1 MVDIPGY
8 FYDEE
13 KNRHFKI
20 MPTGPYSAAAINQRK
35 REREREQQQQQKQ
48 QVRST
53 KRRHPLDTSSLLEF
67 HHNRSSLPRL
77 SLRSM
82 VGYGAKSIYKQLTPV
97 GSMSLSHFG
106 YGQYARAPLPQID
119 NMAVNMLPCDINQQL
134 QNNGGDILVGY
145 QGGLITR
152 YGCQVDPFFQVWAT
166 SQAWQCGSS
175 ITSLHFG
182 GSYRERGHW
191 KQTVVGTS
199 MGQDRHLS
207 NRLWRASLPLAPPLD
222 ELATERLILNHAEGS
237 IRANVLDQS
246 TLPRPSVV
254 ASFIK
259 PKDTFWSSF
268 VADEQDVTLVGGERQ
283 LYVLSRGFDVVS
295 QVPSKSA
302 IFTTCLVDQ
311 QPQLAWIGR
320 RDGRIVLVDTRQKP
334 PPSLQHA
341 LHFYLSSAVTH
352 VKPLADS
359 SSGHTLVAGA
369 MDGSLCLLD
378 TRLSIP
384 SSSSSSQRAK
394 KGRPHRWSDQP
405 FSTPIRRFYGHTNDH
420 SRNLA
425 FDVDINLNLM
435 VMAGADNVLRMWSL
449 EDQNDEVHPFW
460 SSTPYSGQVCQAS
473 ILSSVETSDRIPLM
487 KRFNPGLLVCAPT
500 PSLDWF
506 SIP

>member
-1 MVDIPGY
+1 
-8 FYDEE
+8 
-13 KNRHFKI
+13 
-20 MPTGPYSAAAINQRK
+20 
-35 REREREQQQQQKQ
+35 
-48 QVRST
+48 
-53 KRRHPLDTSSLLEF
+53 
-67 HHNRSSLPRL
+67 
-77 SLRSM
+77 M

-97 GSMSLSHFG
+97 GSMTLSHFG
-106 YGQYARAPLPQID
+106 DGQHARAPLPLIE
-119 NMAVNMLPCDINQQL
+119 NMAVNTLPCDINQQL
-134 QNNGGDILVGY
+134 QKNGGEILVGH

-152 YGCQVDPFFQVWAT
+152 YGCQVDPFFQVWPT
-166 SQAWQCGSS
+166 SQAWHCGSS
-175 ITSLHFG
+175 VTSLHFG
-182 GSYRERGHW
+182 QSYYRHGGGW
-191 KQTVVGTS
+191 NQTVVGTS
-199 MGQDRHLS
+199 MGQDRQLP
-207 NRLWRASLPLAPPLD
+207 NKLWRASLSVPPPLD
-222 ELATERLILNHAEGS
+222 DLATERLYLNHAEGS
-237 IRANVLDQS
+237 NHADVLDRC
-246 TLPRPSVV
+246 TLPFPSVIS
-254 ASFIK
+254 SFVK
-259 PKDTFWSSF
+259 AKDTFWSSC
-268 VADEQDVTLVGGERQ
+268 VADDQDTILVGGERQ
-283 LYVLSRGFDVVS
+283 LYVLSSNFNVVS
-295 QVPSKSA
+295 QVPSISA
-302 IFTTCLVDQ
+302 IFTTSLMDQ

-341 LHFYLSSAVTH
+341 LQFYLSSAITH

-384 SSSSSSQRAK
+384 SSSQPAK
-394 KGRPHRWSDQP
+394 KKRPHHRQP

-425 FDVDINLNLM
+425 FDVDTNLNLM
-435 VMAGADNVLRMWSL
+435 VMAGVDNVLRMWSL
-449 EDQNDEVHPFW
+449 EDQNDEVLPFW